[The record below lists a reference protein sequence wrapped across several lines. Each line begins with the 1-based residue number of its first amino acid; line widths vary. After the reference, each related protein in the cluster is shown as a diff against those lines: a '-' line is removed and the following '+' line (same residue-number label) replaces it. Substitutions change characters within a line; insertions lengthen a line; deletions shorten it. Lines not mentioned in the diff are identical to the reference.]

1 MTIKYLGLDVGGPEG
16 MKDNPYVPETKRWH
30 MLVDFAC
37 MPTTKFTIKDVAK
50 YHAQESSYYNID
62 NLKILE
68 EDGFI
73 KFLTNDWGI

>member
-37 MPTTKFTIKDVAK
+37 MNKKEFTVKELCL
-50 YHAQESSYYNID
+50 YHCVEFSYYD
-62 NLKILE
+62 SHNLQILE

-73 KFLTNDWGI
+73 QINKGWW